1 MEEFADI
8 GTLGQVACWELRN
21 AKKYQKDPNG
31 SLLLSHSFPM
41 LSILLQVFIPT
52 LDTPFNITCLFVQ
65 TQLLWDRGKF
75 SVVRDV
81 AITLCIE
88 HQKTRRRKVSE
99 KG

>member
-1 MEEFADI
+1 
-8 GTLGQVACWELRN
+8 
-21 AKKYQKDPNG
+21 
-31 SLLLSHSFPM
+31 M

-65 TQLLWDRGKF
+65 MQLLWDRGKF

-88 HQKTRRRKVSE
+88 LHQKTRRRKVSE
-99 KG
+99 KGFL